1 MAKQKAGL
9 PEGYDLRV
17 TSTELKD
24 APASL
29 SGYLDDEK
37 PRYIQPVEPARS
49 IAPKE
54 AVRLVIESE
63 PQRAYYQEEVAPKV
77 RQISSPTPTVRKP
90 QREKIRRLQINI
102 TPEIER
108 KGEEL
113 LEILGRQSPDGRVT
127 VSELMQALVLNLYDA
142 RDNINGRLP
151 ERGRWGTSSAKSY
164 PAELAIVLR
173 EAILKDGRGK
183 GTGGFRKVV
192 GE

>member
-1 MAKQKAGL
+1 MFSY
-9 PEGYDLRV
+9 P
-17 TSTELKD
+17 LKES
-24 APASL
+24 PASL

-37 PRYIQPVEPARS
+37 PRYVPPVEPVRT

-54 AVRLVIESE
+54 SVRPVVESA
-63 PQRAYYQEEVAPKV
+63 PQRTYYQEEVAPKV

-90 QREKIRRLQINI
+90 PREKVRRLQINI

-113 LEILGRQSPDGRVT
+113 LAILGRQSPDGRVT

-183 GTGGFRKVV
+183 GTGCFRKVV

>member
-1 MAKQKAGL
+1 MAKKKAGL
-9 PEGYDLRV
+9 PDGYDLRV
-17 TSTELKD
+17 TSSELKD
-24 APASL
+24 GPVSL

-37 PRYIQPVEPARS
+37 PRYVPPVEPVKVVAQQATIR
-49 IAPKE
+49 PVVE
-54 AVRLVIESE
+54 AV
-63 PQRAYYQEEVAPKV
+63 PQRSYSQEEVSPRVREISTPAPA
-77 RQISSPTPTVRKP
+77 VRKP
-90 QREKIRRLQINI
+90 PREKIRRLQINI

-142 RDNINGRLP
+142 RDQINGRLP

-173 EAILKDGRGK
+173 EAILKDGSGK
-183 GTGGFRKVV
+183 GAGGFRRVV
-192 GE
+192 GG